1 MIVCKRAI
9 YSGRVQGVGFR
20 ATSQQL
26 ARDFVVAGHV
36 RNLPDGTVELI
47 AEGEVDQVEGFLA
60 AVARTMGRHL
70 TDCTVAEQPPENRHG
85 FRIRY

>member
-9 YSGRVQGVGFR
+9 YWGRVQGVGFR
-20 ATSQQL
+20 ATALQL

-47 AEGEVDQVEGFLA
+47 AEGEAGQVEGFLE
-60 AVARTMGRHL
+60 AVARTMSRYL
-70 TDCTVAEQPPENRHG
+70 TYCAVAEQHPENRQG